1 MARKSILAGD
11 QTQQE
16 VSEMSLLE
24 LFVSV
29 DDYCLANKQ
38 ERRAITGGKG
48 SRNRTGQMYL
58 SEVMTLLIHFHQ
70 SHYRHFKAYYTE
82 YVQVHLRRE
91 FPRLVSYNRFVELI
105 PTALMPLCGYLQAQY
120 GSCTG
125 ISFIDATSLAV
136 CDNHRIHSHRVFEGL
151 AKRGKSSMGW
161 FYGFKLHLVV
171 NDCGE
176 LLACCLSAANVHDTK
191 PVPQLAARLFG
202 KLFGDKGYLSK
213 KLFQMLFNTTGLQLL
228 TKLRKNMKNVLLDL
242 EDKLLLRKRA
252 IIEAVIDQLKNI
264 SQIEH
269 TRHRSPLN
277 FLTNLFAGLI
287 AYCLQPKKP
296 SLGISR
302 LALVPV

>member
-1 MARKSILAGD
+1 MQVIKPK
-11 QTQQE
+11 QE
-16 VSEMSLLE
+16 VSIMSLVE
-24 LFVSV
+24 LFVEV
-29 DDYCLANKQ
+29 DDYCNAHQASWQQMAIQSNNK
-38 ERRAITGGKG
+38 RRHRA
-48 SRNRTGQMYL
+48 GQMYL
-58 SEVMTLLIHFHQ
+58 SEVMTILIHFHQ

-82 YVQVHLRRE
+82 YVQVHLRSE
-91 FPRLVSYNRFVELI
+91 FPRLVSYNRFVELM
-105 PTALMPLCGYLQAQY
+105 PTALVALCGYLQAQY
-120 GSCTG
+120 GPCTG

-151 AKRGKSSMGW
+151 AKHGKSSMGW

-171 NDCGE
+171 NDCGQ

-213 KLFQMLFNTTGLQLL
+213 KLFEMLFNATGLQLL
-228 TKLRKNMKNVLLDL
+228 TKLRKNMRNALISLD
-242 EDKLLLRKRA
+242 DKLLLRKRA
-252 IIEAVIDQLKNI
+252 IIETVNDQLKNI

-277 FLTNLFAGLI
+277 FLVNLFAGLI

-302 LALVPV
+302 QALALA